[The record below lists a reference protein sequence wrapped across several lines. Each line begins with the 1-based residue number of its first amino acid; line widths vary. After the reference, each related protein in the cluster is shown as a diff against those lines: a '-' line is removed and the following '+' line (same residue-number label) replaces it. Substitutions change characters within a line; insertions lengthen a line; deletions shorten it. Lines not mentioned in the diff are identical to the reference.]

1 MIRTLLALAVLAV
14 VVLALL
20 VAFWTYQGRSRRST
34 PRAGLPAATE
44 LGTPLFAPLSG
55 VCVGT
60 TDPAHGPVA
69 ELGGRGVG
77 TLTLYPTWLLVDRAG
92 ERPLWI
98 PRAAVLHARTAD
110 TSSGTVIGGDNLLV
124 VRWRSG
130 EHEYDTGFR
139 GEDRDSY
146 DMWLT
151 ALGREVW
158 R

>member
-1 MIRTLLALAVLAV
+1 MIRTLLALAVFAALA
-14 VVLALL
+14 LALL
-20 VAFWTYQGRSRRST
+20 VVFWTYRGRLLRAGATPGLPPAAEQGR
-34 PRAGLPAATE
+34 PRLT
-44 LGTPLFAPLSG
+44 LTG

-69 ELGGRGVG
+69 EFGGRGVG
-77 TLTLYPTWLLVDRAG
+77 TLTLYEGGLRLDRAG

-124 VRWRSG
+124 IRWRSG
-130 EHEYDTGFR
+130 GHEYDTGFR

-146 DMWLT
+146 DRWLT

>member
-1 MIRTLLALAVLAV
+1 MIRTLLAL
-14 VVLALL
+14 VVLAALALTLL
-20 VAFWTYQGRSRRST
+20 VAFWMYQGRLRRPASR
-34 PRAGLPAATE
+34 PGLPPAAGLGRPRLT
-44 LGTPLFAPLSG
+44 LSG

-77 TLTLYPTWLLVDRAG
+77 TLTLYETGLLVDRAG

-130 EHEYDTGFR
+130 GHEYDTGFR